1 MTPEQDFE
9 DKLSEQLDQL
19 IQSIDASG
27 RAILPNSN
35 DALLKSIVEAAGR
48 IFNAQ
53 AASLLLVLE
62 QEQVLEFKVAYNQ
75 AKSQDLIGRRFPMTQ
90 GIAGYVVMTGQP
102 IAVSN
107 VRQDPRFNRDFAQST
122 GYVPNSILATPLVSG
137 DRIIGVMEVLDKIN
151 AESFGMQDMD
161 LLGMFA
167 NQAAIAIDQSQK
179 IDYIRD
185 SLILGL
191 KKLVLSEG
199 DGKADELA
207 KVLEE
212 ISSRKPVSELLELA
226 ALFRDVSSLGAAERK
241 ACLQVLKT
249 FAEYRQSIP
258 TKNRDYSIRKN
269 RFSNQEPGLSNE

>member
-1 MTPEQDFE
+1 MAIEQDPE
-9 DKLSEQLDQL
+9 DRLSEQLDQL

-62 QEQVLEFKVAYNQ
+62 QEQVLEFKVSYGSAN
-75 AKSQDLIGRRFPMTQ
+75 SQDLVGMRFPMTQ

-122 GYVPNSILATPLVSG
+122 GFVPSSILATPLVSG

-167 NQAAIAIDQSQK
+167 NQAAIAIDQSQQ
-179 IDYIRD
+179 IDNIRD
-185 SLILGL
+185 ALVLGL
-191 KKLVLSEG
+191 KKLALAEHPEKTEELS
-199 DGKADELA
+199 

-212 ISSRKPVSELLELA
+212 IGSRTAVSDLLELA
-226 ALFRDVSSLGAAERK
+226 GLFRDVSSLGAAERK
-241 ACLQVLKT
+241 ACLQVLRT
-249 FAEYRQSIP
+249 FAEYRQSIRR
-258 TKNRDYSIRKN
+258 NRHER
-269 RFSNQEPGLSNE
+269 